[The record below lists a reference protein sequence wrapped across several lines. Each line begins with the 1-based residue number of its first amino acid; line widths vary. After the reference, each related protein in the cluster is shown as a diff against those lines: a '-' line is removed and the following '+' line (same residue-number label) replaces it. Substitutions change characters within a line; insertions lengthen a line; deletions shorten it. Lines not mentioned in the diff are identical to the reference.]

1 MARSFIQK
9 LLKRYRKTGSYAPK
23 KRHVQT
29 PPKLNQEQLKVLE
42 EIIDNKNDATLS
54 EIREELAEKTGVVI
68 GISTIYRMLK
78 KLNKTTKKKNHISPR
93 KRKGRSTQKTP
104 RILEKSPRHPSKK
117 FSFH

>member
-1 MARSFIQK
+1 VARSFIQK

-68 GISTIYRMLK
+68 GISTVYRMLK
-78 KLNKTTKKKNHISPR
+78 KLNMTSKKKPYQPQ
-93 KRKGRSTQKTP
+93 KKKG
-104 RILEKSPRHPSKK
+104 KK
-117 FSFH
+117 YSENA